1 MNLLKRLVGILNWV
15 SESDAINL
23 FLKENKLDEVNN
35 IKLIIDGDNGVSL
48 KDCANLSRDIEN
60 NIDGEKYDFSIEVSS
75 SGIGT
80 PFLSN
85 RQYKKNV
92 GRKIE
97 VLIEDSKPLVGELT
111 KVNDDGF
118 TIQWSQREP
127 KPIGKGKID
136 VIKNKTL
143 LFSDVISSK
152 VVI

>member
-1 MNLLKRLVGILNWV
+1 MVFSEIVEKKVFEILKNYK
-15 SESDAINL
+15 DL
-23 FLKENKLDEVNN
+23 FLIDLKVNLNNN

-48 KDCANLSRDIEN
+48 KDCANVSRDIEN

-80 PFLSN
+80 PLTSN

-97 VLIEDSKPLVGELT
+97 VLTNDSKPLVGELT
-111 KVNDDGF
+111 RVNDDSF
-118 TIQWSQREP
+118 TIEWSQRES

-136 VIKNKTL
+136 VTKNKTL
-143 LFSDVISSK
+143 LFSDVKSSK